1 MTGRDEQRLIIRRQ
15 RPSRKEGSIPQLCGL
30 SQRFGVFEYG
40 QVKPSVRCENIFLS
54 ITAKTP
60 CSQIDDFL
68 GELAQFQGQCGRPVR
83 PRTVFSAPR
92 LGNFALLR
100 GKRPGGEPGLDRGR
114 EPRDVYQIVRAFA
127 RGIVII
133 RLPRPAFVGGK
144 GSPCEK
150 KKGSL
155 CEEEK

>member
-1 MTGRDEQRLIIRRQ
+1 VEKM
-15 RPSRKEGSIPQLCGL
+15 
-30 SQRFGVFEYG
+30 GVESG
-40 QVKPSVRCENIFLS
+40 SVRRMARPADRARPVPKSMIFLANWLS
-54 ITAKTP
+54 SKVSAVGP
-60 CSQIDDFL
+60 
-68 GELAQFQGQCGRPVR
+68 FQCVQRVLEHL
-83 PRTVFSAPR
+83 FSAPR

-133 RLPRPAFVGGK
+133 PLPRPAFVGGK